1 MIFPN
6 EWRRQI
12 VHCEN
17 LLLTAL
23 DLIECQ
29 NFAQTPHFQIAPQL
43 EHNCDS
49 GGYLGAVPVL
59 RNTGWGE
66 GAGKAVNDE
75 EMIFLKPCI

>member
-1 MIFPN
+1 MISPN

-29 NFAQTPHFQIAPQL
+29 NFAQTPHFQIAPHFYQL
-43 EHNCDS
+43 GHKCDS
-49 GGYLGAVPVL
+49 GGYLRAVHVL
-59 RNTGWGE
+59 RNSGWGE
-66 GAGKAVNDE
+66 QRGRAKW
-75 EMIFLKPCI
+75 